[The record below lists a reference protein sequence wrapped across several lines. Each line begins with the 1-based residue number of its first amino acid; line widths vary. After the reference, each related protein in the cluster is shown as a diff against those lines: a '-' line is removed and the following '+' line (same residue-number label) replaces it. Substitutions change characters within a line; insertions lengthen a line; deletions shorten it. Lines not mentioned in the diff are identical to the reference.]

1 MKVYELHTGADR
13 SASRMSTSAS
23 VERAKQDAE
32 ERLASYRASA
42 AADPEEWAD
51 ITLVETLTWE
61 LKPWQFGRNAKMV
74 EEAPRWVAVISD
86 SPTDVFSIRELD
98 VLT

>member
-1 MKVYELHTGADR
+1 MKVYELHAGESR

-32 ERLASYRASA
+32 ERLQDYHASA
-42 AADPEEWAD
+42 AADPDGWND
-51 ITLVETLTWE
+51 ITLVETLAWE
-61 LKPWQFGRNAKMV
+61 LKPWHFGSHPQMV
-74 EEAPRWVAVISD
+74 EAAPRWVAVISD
-86 SPTDVFSIRELD
+86 NPTDVFSIRELD

>member
-1 MKVYELHTGADR
+1 MKVYELHSGADR
-13 SASRMSTSAS
+13 SASRVSISAS

-42 AADPEEWAD
+42 AADPEGWSD
-51 ITLVETLTWE
+51 ITLVESLTWE
-61 LKPWQFGRNAKMV
+61 LTTWKFGSHPKMV
-74 EEAPRWVAVISD
+74 EDAPRWVASVSD
-86 SPTDVFSIRELD
+86 NPTDVFSIREID